1 MSYIFKSNKDVK
13 AFNHFSMMKNK
24 KSITKKELLKECDD
38 LVNHFIYREKEE
50 KILVMAKEIVDGILD
65 HRATLEECIKVKREL
80 SKTIID
86 EMEDTREFEFESD
99 IDNMI
104 ELFIK
109 IDSLYLIPDDLY
121 DDMIELLE
129 NFRKAFNEKRGV
141 IKE

>member
-1 MSYIFKSNKDVK
+1 MSYIFKSNKDTSV
-13 AFNHFSMMKNK
+13 FNHFSMMKNK

>member
-1 MSYIFKSNKDVK
+1 MSYIFKSNRDAK

-24 KSITKKELLKECDD
+24 KSITKKDLLKECND
-38 LVNHFIYREKEE
+38 LVNHFIYRNKEE
-50 KILVMAKEIVDGILD
+50 EIFERANGIVDDLLENGT
-65 HRATLEECIKVKREL
+65 TLVESIKVKKEL

-86 EMEDTREFEFESD
+86 DMKYTREIEFESD

-104 ELFIK
+104 EFFIQ
-109 IDSLYLIPDDLY
+109 IYSLSLIPEDLY

-129 NFRKAFNEKRGV
+129 NFKKAFNEKRGV

>member
-1 MSYIFKSNKDVK
+1 MSYIFKSNRDVK

>member
-1 MSYIFKSNKDVK
+1 MSYVFRSNRDV
-13 AFNHFSMMKNK
+13 AIFNHFTKMKNK
-24 KSITKKELLKECDD
+24 KSITKKDLLKECDD

-50 KILVMAKEIVDGILD
+50 KILEMAKGIVDDILD
-65 HRATLEECIKVKREL
+65 HRATLQECIKVKREL

-86 EMEDTREFEFESD
+86 DMEDTREIEFESD

-104 ELFIK
+104 EFFIK
-109 IDSLYLIPDDLY
+109 IYSLSLIPEDLY

-129 NFRKAFNEKRGV
+129 NFKKAFNEKRGV